1 VTALD
6 VRSGVPFLDL
16 RRVTDEVASEVRAG
30 WNALLESGA
39 FIGGEVVA
47 GFERDLAAF
56 CGTSYAVGVA
66 NGTDALHLTLR
77 GLGIGPGD
85 SVIVP
90 ANTFV
95 ATVEAVVLAGATPRF
110 ADVDPETLLITADAI
125 AAAMVPSTK
134 AVIAVHLYGQ
144 MPDMDAISQYTDA
157 HGLLLIEDAA
167 QAQGATFGTRRAGAY
182 GAAGCFSFYP
192 GKNLGAFGDA
202 GAVVTSDPALVD
214 RLLALRDHGRA
225 VGTHHDHVLVG
236 TNSRLD
242 GVQAVVLSAKLRH
255 LEDWNRARRD
265 VMGHYRELLDP
276 ARATPVA
283 EQAGGRG
290 VHHLAVV
297 RVADREHV
305 RRQLD
310 AHGIGTGIHYPVPC
324 HLMQPY
330 RRYADGDLPAAERAA
345 DEVLS
350 LPIYPHLPADD
361 VRRVAETLN
370 QVAGSRRS

>member
-1 VTALD
+1 
-6 VRSGVPFLDL
+6 
-16 RRVTDEVASEVRAG
+16 
-30 WNALLESGA
+30 
-39 FIGGEVVA
+39 
-47 GFERDLAAF
+47 
-56 CGTSYAVGVA
+56 
-66 NGTDALHLTLR
+66 
-77 GLGIGPGD
+77 
-85 SVIVP
+85 VIVP